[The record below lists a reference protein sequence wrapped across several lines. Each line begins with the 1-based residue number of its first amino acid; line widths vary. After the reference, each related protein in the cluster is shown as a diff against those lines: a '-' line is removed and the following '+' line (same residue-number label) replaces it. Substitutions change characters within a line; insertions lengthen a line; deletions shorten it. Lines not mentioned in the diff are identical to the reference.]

1 MDVEYHFKFE
11 NDTGFS
17 FKVEK
22 QKAKEVNSLENPAW
36 TNLEY
41 CQCENCPLMKEEN
54 PKCPVSVG
62 LYQLVEKV
70 SNSLSFEYAK
80 VTVQTKHRAY
90 YKETDLQSGLFSLM
104 GYIMASS
111 ECPHFKF
118 LRPLAKYHLPFS
130 SIEETIFRTSGAY
143 LLEQHLNDLKGEEFD
158 YALDGLRARYAEIE
172 KVNKGISKRIN
183 NITKGDAGLNAI
195 VCLNIFAQMFDAQF
209 ESDFSIIEDAFIDED
224 PSF

>member
-22 QKAKEVNSLENPAW
+22 QKAEEINALENPVW
-36 TNLEY
+36 TNLDY
-41 CQCENCPLMKEEN
+41 CQCENCPLKKEDN
-54 PKCPVSVG
+54 PKCPIAVG
-62 LYQLVEKV
+62 LYQLVDKV

-90 YKETDLQSGLFSLM
+90 FKETDLQSGLFSLM

-143 LLEQHLNDLKGEEFD
+143 LLEQHMNDIRGYEFE
-158 YALDGLRARYAEIE
+158 YKLDGLRSRYAELE
-172 KVNKGISKRIN
+172 KVNKGISERIHQ
-183 NITKGDAGLNAI
+183 ITKGDAGKNAI
-195 VCLNIFAQMFDAQF
+195 VCLNIFAQMFDDQF
-209 ESDFSIIEDAFIDED
+209 ENDFSIIEDAFTEEE
-224 PSF
+224 PKL